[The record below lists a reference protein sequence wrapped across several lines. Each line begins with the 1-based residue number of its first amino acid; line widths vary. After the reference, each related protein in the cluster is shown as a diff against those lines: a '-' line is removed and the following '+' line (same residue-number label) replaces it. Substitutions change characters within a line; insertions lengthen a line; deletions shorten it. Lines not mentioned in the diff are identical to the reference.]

1 LPTRTELRVDRAT
14 WSLRTR
20 TSPRWAQAALADP
33 LRLLDDHAHLEK
45 KAASN
50 ALDLIGHWPELTP
63 QGTRPSAPP
72 RRWVVALTRV
82 VRDEAQHLGRVIQEL
97 EARGGKW
104 SKAHRNA
111 YAQELRNAVRT
122 GDGPDETVDRL
133 LVSALIEARSHD
145 RFAALAEVADDG
157 LGGLYRG
164 LMHAE
169 AGHFLVFVELALEVR
184 KESAVRARWN
194 ELTTWEADVLGAQA
208 PGPRIHSGEP

>member
-1 LPTRTELRVDRAT
+1 
-14 WSLRTR
+14 
-20 TSPRWAQAALADP
+20 
-33 LRLLDDHAHLEK
+33 
-45 KAASN
+45 
-50 ALDLIGHWPELTP
+50 
-63 QGTRPSAPP
+63 
-72 RRWVVALTRV
+72 

-97 EARGGKW
+97 EARGGQW

-145 RFAALAEVADDG
+145 RFEALAEVADDG
-157 LGGLYRG
+157 LGDLYRG

-184 KESAVRARWN
+184 KESAVRARWD
-194 ELTTWEADVLGAQA
+194 ELKKREAEVLAGQA

>member
-1 LPTRTELRVDRAT
+1 MRVDVAT

-20 TSPRWAQAALADP
+20 TSPRWAKAALVDP

-50 ALDLIGHWPELTP
+50 ALDLIGHWPEQTP
-63 QGTRPSAPP
+63 QGKRPDSPP
-72 RRWVVALTRV
+72 RRWVVALTRI
-82 VRDEAQHLGRVIQEL
+82 VRDEAQHLARVIQEL

-122 GDGPDETVDRL
+122 GDGPEETVDRL

-145 RFAALAEVADDG
+145 RFAALADDAG
-157 LGGLYRG
+157 AGDLHPLYRG

-169 AGHFLVFVELALEVR
+169 ASHFLVFVELALEVR
-184 KESAVRARWN
+184 KESAVRARWD
-194 ELTTWEADVLGAQA
+194 ELTKWEADVLAAQA

>member
-1 LPTRTELRVDRAT
+1 
-14 WSLRTR
+14 
-20 TSPRWAQAALADP
+20 
-33 LRLLDDHAHLEK
+33 
-45 KAASN
+45 
-50 ALDLIGHWPELTP
+50 
-63 QGTRPSAPP
+63 
-72 RRWVVALTRV
+72 VALTRI

-111 YAQELRNAVRT
+111 YAQELRKAVRT

-145 RFAALAEVADDG
+145 RFAALAATAGDE
-157 LGGLYRG
+157 LGELYRG

-184 KESAVRARWN
+184 KESAVRARWD
-194 ELTTWEADVLGAQA
+194 ELTKWEADVLALQA